1 MPENIS
7 KFVCA
12 TKVCISI
19 CPKLS
24 SIWFPFEN
32 HRKKRNCSRIR
43 MVISVFLLPN
53 FFLHFWKNTQTCI
66 FSKVNKTNL
75 ATKKTKKKH
84 LNRWRIA
91 QILMRGFWICIFHYC
106 LLYILSCPPKSPEE
120 VMTAWP
126 PELLHCA
133 SPPLWADIL
142 EIKWLKPLTF
152 RLGVQSGPIGLK
164 TGQRC
169 GYLEEITHTKFQL
182 SSLND

>member
-75 ATKKTKKKH
+75 ATKKTKKKTFKSLENCTNSDAGI
-84 LNRWRIA
+84 LNLHFSLLFIIYIKLPTKITWRSYDSLTPWIA
-91 QILMRGFWICIFHYC
+91 SLCLPSPMSWHPANKMTKTTNFPSRSPKWSNWVENWSKVRISRGDNAHKISA
-106 LLYILSCPPKSPEE
+106 L
-120 VMTAWP
+120 
-126 PELLHCA
+126 
-133 SPPLWADIL
+133 
-142 EIKWLKPLTF
+142 
-152 RLGVQSGPIGLK
+152 
-164 TGQRC
+164 
-169 GYLEEITHTKFQL
+169 
-182 SSLND
+182 